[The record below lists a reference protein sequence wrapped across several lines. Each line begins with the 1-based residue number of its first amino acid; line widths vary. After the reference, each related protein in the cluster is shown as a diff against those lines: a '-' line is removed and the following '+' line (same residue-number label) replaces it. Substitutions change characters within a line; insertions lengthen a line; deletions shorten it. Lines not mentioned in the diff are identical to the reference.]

1 MIISAKETFD
11 NLDSKDIKQNILAVG
26 IRELELW
33 KRAITADEKL
43 FNQLYKFIFSDEQRL
58 AWRSCWI
65 LDTASEEF
73 PDLFADKLADLIKGL
88 STTKNS
94 SLKRHFTRILSRY
107 QIPEEY
113 LGMVVNLSFDL
124 LKPSEPAAVRVNALQ
139 ILYNIALQLPE
150 LKGELIA
157 VLEQLISEGG
167 SAGFINRSTRLLKIL
182 RS

>member
-1 MIISAKETFD
+1 MIISAKEIFD
-11 NLDSKDIKQNILAVG
+11 NRDSNGIKQNILSTG
-26 IRELELW
+26 IRELEHW
-33 KRAITADEKL
+33 KTAVAADANL
-43 FNQLYKFIFSDEQRL
+43 FNQLYKFIFSEEQKL

-65 LDTASEEF
+65 LDTASEAY
-73 PDLFADKLADLIKGL
+73 PDLFADKLPDLIKGL

-107 QIPEEY
+107 QIPEEH

-124 LKPSEPAAVRVNALQ
+124 LKPSEPPAVRVNALQ
-139 ILYNIALQLPE
+139 ILFNIALQLPD

-167 SAGFINRSTRLLKIL
+167 SAGFMNRSARILKTL

>member
-11 NLDSKDIKQNILAVG
+11 NLDSKGIKQNILTAG

-33 KRAITADEKL
+33 KRAIAADEKL
-43 FNQLYKFIFSDEQRL
+43 FNQLYEFIFSDEQKL

-65 LDTASEEF
+65 LDTASEAS
-73 PDLFADKLADLIKGL
+73 PNLFADKLPELIDGL
-88 STTKNS
+88 SATKNS

-113 LGMVVNLSFDL
+113 LGKVVNLSFDL
-124 LKPSEPAAVRVNALQ
+124 LKPSEPPAVRVNALQ
-139 ILYNIALQLPE
+139 ILYNIALQLPD

-157 VLEQLISEGG
+157 VVDQLIAEGG
-167 SAGFINRSTRLLKIL
+167 SAGFMNRSARILKIL